1 MNLKQTALIAVTV
14 AIAMFLAG
22 CATVSK
28 PTIVKQQ
35 GLEQVSPSVQQSAQ
49 DTKSGLKRKVAIARF
64 SNETNYGQSIFIKDN
79 PEKVGKQALDMLSTK
94 LAATGK
100 FILLERSDLALLN
113 NELNIGSL
121 DPISNMA
128 DYLIIG
134 SVVEFGRK
142 DEGEVG
148 VFGRT
153 KKQTAHAKVMIRLVD
168 VRNGIII
175 YSEEGSGEASSE
187 VGTVLGVGSQAGY
200 DSSLNDKALDAAI
213 TKLSS
218 NVIENLLQKP
228 WTSFVLAIVGNGDVI
243 IAGGKSQNMKTGD
256 KFSVVCEGER
266 VINPQTNM
274 FITLP
279 GKKVAEIEITALM
292 GVSEMDETSL
302 CRVLS
307 GSLNEFQGSL
317 HTLRVVEQ
325 EMRQ

>member
-1 MNLKQTALIAVTV
+1 MRRRISILLTFVV
-14 AIAMFLAG
+14 VSFVVVG
-22 CATVSK
+22 CATVTK
-28 PTIVKQQ
+28 PIIVKQQ
-35 GLEQVSPSVQQSAQ
+35 GVDLISPSVQQSMQNA
-49 DTKSGLKRKVAIARF
+49 KVGLKRKVAIARF

-100 FILLERSDLALLN
+100 FILLERSDLELIN
-113 NELNIGSL
+113 DELNIGSL
-121 DPISNMA
+121 NPISNMA
-128 DYLIIG
+128 DYLIVG
-134 SVVEFGRK
+134 SVVSFGRK

-153 KKQTAHAKVMIRLVD
+153 KKQTAEAKVMIRLID

-187 VGTVLGVGSQAGY
+187 AGTVLGVGSQAGY

-228 WTSFVLAIVGNGDVI
+228 WTSFVLALNGSSDVI
-243 IAGGKSQNMKTGD
+243 IAGGKSQNMMVGD
-256 KFSVVCEGER
+256 KFSVVSEGEK
-266 VINPQTNM
+266 VLNPQNNM
-274 FITLP
+274 YITLP

-302 CRVLS
+302 CKVLS
-307 GSLNEFQGSL
+307 GSLIGFEGSL
-317 HTLRVVEQ
+317 HTLRVIEQ
-325 EMRQ
+325 EVQR